1 MLKMAD
7 TMLVMDYRLA
17 DILNADQLESDD
29 LISIGEEIVK
39 IISIVSIKDGFSLE
53 IENEF
58 GEKDIIEISD
68 DEQFELYVRV
78 A

>member
-1 MLKMAD
+1 MTA
-7 TMLVMDYRLA
+7 TIIAMDYRLA
-17 DILNADQLESDD
+17 DVLNADQLEADD
-29 LISIGEEIVK
+29 LIGFGEDVVK
-39 IISIVSIKDGFSLE
+39 INLIVPLKDGYSLE

-58 GEKDIIEISD
+58 GEKDIVEISD

>member
-29 LISIGEEIVK
+29 LIGVGDEIVK
-39 IISIVSIKDGFSLE
+39 IISIASIKDGFSLE

>member
-1 MLKMAD
+1 MAD